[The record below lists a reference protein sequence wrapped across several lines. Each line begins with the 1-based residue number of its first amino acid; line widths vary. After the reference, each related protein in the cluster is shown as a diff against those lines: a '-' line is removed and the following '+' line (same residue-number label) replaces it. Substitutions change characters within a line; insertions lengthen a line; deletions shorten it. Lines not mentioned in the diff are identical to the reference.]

1 MPDRDVVLAKVA
13 AIQKGLRRIKEV
25 TGLFPERLDD
35 LDVQDIFVLN
45 LQRAIQSAIDLAAH
59 IVASEGLGISD
70 TIRGH
75 FVLLENAKVITK
87 ALSQKMQS
95 MAGFRNIAIHDYQN
109 LDIEILKAILSK
121 HLKDLEQFY
130 TAILTHFKMVKKKR
144 DHKSSIY

>member
-13 AIQKGLRRIKEV
+13 AIQKGPRRIKEV

-59 IVASEGLGISD
+59 IVASEGLGIGDS
-70 TIRGH
+70 IRGH
-75 FVLLENAKVITK
+75 FVLVENAKVIPK

-95 MAGFRNIAIHDYQN
+95 MVGFRNIAIHDYQN
-109 LDIEILKAILSK
+109 LDIEIWKAILSK

-130 TAILTHFKMVKKKR
+130 TANLTHFKMVKKKR

>member
-1 MPDRDVVLAKVA
+1 MPDRDVVLAKAA

>member
-95 MAGFRNIAIHDYQN
+95 MVGFRNIAIHDYQN